1 MIANLVT
8 GQVDDLQLVDQNLT
22 WMNGFCWVR
31 KDGKE
36 FLIKSLCQRRLS
48 IEELA
53 AIQVENVLKYNLDV
67 IGIQS
72 SDENSIYMVNEQQSY
87 YNKSIN
93 VYQQKIIPN
102 EVRKY

>member
-1 MIANLVT
+1 
-8 GQVDDLQLVDQNLT
+8 
-22 WMNGFCWVR
+22 MNGFYWVR
-31 KDGKE
+31 KDDKE
-36 FLIKSLCQRRLS
+36 FLIKSLGQRRLS

-72 SDENSIYMVNEQQSY
+72 SDENNIYMVNEQQSY